1 MCLILKNIVAQKIS
15 DISRRW
21 GEFWEE
27 EEGEAAVEGAI
38 FSTSISLKNITHCR
52 LRYGEKGK
60 QLLSVASLFPD
71 SVPLDFARCSA
82 DIEVSLSVLV

>member
-1 MCLILKNIVAQKIS
+1 MAQKIG

-27 EEGEAAVEGAI
+27 EGGKAAVEGAI

-52 LRYGEKGK
+52 LR
-60 QLLSVASLFPD
+60 VW
-71 SVPLDFARCSA
+71 
-82 DIEVSLSVLV
+82 